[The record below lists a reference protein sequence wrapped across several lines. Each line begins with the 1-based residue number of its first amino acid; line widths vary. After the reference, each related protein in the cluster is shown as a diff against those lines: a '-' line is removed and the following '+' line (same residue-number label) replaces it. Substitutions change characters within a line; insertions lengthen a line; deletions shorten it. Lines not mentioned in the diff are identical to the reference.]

1 MAKGNAYGR
10 VGSPDRWKQDK
21 IAVKF
26 ILSRTKSKD
35 AQMIDFF
42 NSVPKSMVTDLM
54 REFLYLGFSKAV
66 NKNAKKGST
75 ALMRAIEIIKEEIE
89 DEHLDE
95 MSENP
100 TQQTA
105 ETQIMISQNEGV
117 SQPTYNSSGAMNET
131 AKTQE
136 TPTQM
141 NTGIA
146 FLDRGK
152 TANFENSGGQKTEQ
166 EGEQKGEQEQSEGSS
181 KKSKIKF

>member
-105 ETQIMISQNEGV
+105 ETQIVISQNEGV
-117 SQPTYNSSGAMNET
+117 SQPT
-131 AKTQE
+131 E

-152 TANFENSGGQKTEQ
+152 TANFENLGGQKTEQ
-166 EGEQKGEQEQSEGSS
+166 EGERKDEQEQSEGSS